1 MNRYTRTGISSLL
14 TLNFWLVTSPVE
26 AATTD
31 LVQVM
36 SWLITAIN
44 GSMALITVL
53 ASMLLFGAAWEY
65 RQRRLLYSSSNLQR
79 LRRHRMIVSSSYALP
94 EINTRKAQW
103 MGVLA
108 GVALVVM
115 LQGPWQA
122 FVSTTLGPVKV
133 SGSVQAKSD
142 KVLLGLEV
150 SKAKTRFLS

>member
-1 MNRYTRTGISSLL
+1 MNRYTRTGILSLI
-14 TLNFWLVTSPVE
+14 TLNLWLITSPVE

-103 MGVLA
+103 MGILA
-108 GVALVVM
+108 GIALVVM

-122 FVSTTLGPVKV
+122 FVTTTLGPVKV
-133 SGSVQAKSD
+133 SGSFQVKTGNFF
-142 KVLLGLEV
+142 LGLEAP
-150 SKAKTRFLS
+150 KAQTVILP

>member
-1 MNRYTRTGISSLL
+1 MNRYIRTGISSLM
-14 TLNFWLVTSPVE
+14 TLDLWLVTCPVE
-26 AATTD
+26 AATMD

-53 ASMLLFGAAWEY
+53 ASMLLFRTAWEY

-94 EINTRKAQW
+94 EINTRQAQW

-108 GVALVVM
+108 GIALVVI

-122 FVSTTLGPVKV
+122 FVTTTLGPVKV
-133 SGSVQAKSD
+133 SESVQQD
-142 KVLLGLEV
+142 
-150 SKAKTRFLS
+150 R

>member
-1 MNRYTRTGISSLL
+1 MNRHTRTGISSLL

-150 SKAKTRFLS
+150 SKAKTRILS

>member
-53 ASMLLFGAAWEY
+53 ASMLLFGATWEY

>member
-14 TLNFWLVTSPVE
+14 ALNFWLVTSPVE

-115 LQGPWQA
+115 LEGPWQA

-150 SKAKTRFLS
+150 SKAKTRVLS

>member
-1 MNRYTRTGISSLL
+1 MNRYTRTGISSLI
-14 TLNFWLVTSPVE
+14 TLNLWLITSPVE

-103 MGVLA
+103 MGILA
-108 GVALVVM
+108 GIALVVI

-122 FVSTTLGPVKV
+122 FVTTTLGPVKV
-133 SGSVQAKSD
+133 SGIVQVKTGN
-142 KVLLGLEV
+142 VLLGLEAP
-150 SKAKTRFLS
+150 KAQTGILS

>member
-150 SKAKTRFLS
+150 SKAKTRILS

>member
-1 MNRYTRTGISSLL
+1 M
-14 TLNFWLVTSPVE
+14 E

>member
-1 MNRYTRTGISSLL
+1 MNRYTRTRISSLL

-150 SKAKTRFLS
+150 SKAKTRILS

>member
-1 MNRYTRTGISSLL
+1 MNRYFRTGLASLL
-14 TLNFWLVTSPVE
+14 TLDLWLVTGPVE
-26 AATTD
+26 AATMD
-31 LVQVM
+31 LVHVM

-53 ASMLLFGAAWEY
+53 ASMLLFRTAWEY

-94 EINTRKAQW
+94 EIKTRKAQW

-122 FVSTTLGPVKV
+122 FVTTTLGPVKV
-133 SGSVQAKSD
+133 SGSVQVKTGHN
-142 KVLLGLEV
+142 LLGLGAL
-150 SKAKTRFLS
+150 KANQGFLS